1 MRFGGRKKNTRA
13 GRQRIM
19 FATDLHGSDL
29 VFRKFLNA
37 VAVYEATVAILGG
50 DLTGKRLAPITNHG
64 SRYSVTILDEPLT
77 FETEQELEEVR
88 SRIRNLGH
96 YPVVVTPDEL
106 AAMESDPALVERRFE
121 EECQRQVAD
130 WMRRAAERLEP
141 LGIPLYV
148 TGGNDDYFSIEAI
161 LDESPWI
168 TNAEGQVLEIAPGL
182 QMISTGYGNPTP
194 WQCPR
199 DVTEEELAQRIDVMA
214 VRLDGESRAIFNL
227 HVPPYGSGLDRC
239 PKLDTSVSPPKPVTG
254 AEISAGSTAVAAALE
269 QYGPVLS
276 LHGHIH
282 ESAGIR
288 ELGHTLAINPGS
300 EYGEGILRTAVIDI
314 NGEELSSQLLT
325 A

>member
-1 MRFGGRKKNTRA
+1 
-13 GRQRIM
+13 M

-50 DLTGKRLAPITNHG
+50 DLTGKRLVPITKHG
-64 SRYSVTILDEPLT
+64 AQYSVTILDEQLT

-88 SRIRNLGH
+88 SQIRNLGH
-96 YPVVVTPDEL
+96 YPVVVSLKSWQRWRPTQ
-106 AAMESDPALVERRFE
+106 LVESRFE
-121 EECQRQVAD
+121 QECQQQVAD

-182 QMISTGYGNPTP
+182 QMISTGYGNLTP

-214 VRLDGESRAIFNL
+214 TRLDGESRAIFNL

-239 PKLDTSVSPPKPVTG
+239 PKLDTSFNPPKPVTG
-254 AEISAGSTAVAAALE
+254 AEISAGSTAVAAAL
-269 QYGPVLS
+269 QRYGPVLS

-282 ESAGIR
+282 ESAGIC
-288 ELGHTLAINPGS
+288 ELGRTLAINPGS

-314 NGEELSSQLLT
+314 NGEDLSSQLLT